1 MVTDNCQTKDTDR
14 NSLSGDQS
22 SGRPQPRNEECA
34 FSLSGAAGI
43 QRCFD
48 RKLVVKNEGQ
58 TLKKGKL
65 MKKMKKMMALV
76 IAMVMTLSMTSMMA
90 FADPA
95 DPQNPSQDQP
105 AATTTYDHPLTV
117 TDLMA
122 GDTVKFYKVIE
133 WVGETSDHSD
143 VSGWK
148 AVSTYATV
156 LDKDTLTAMLLGDPD
171 ADPAVAPTGVTP
183 EIAGQLAALAQSG
196 GVDGTIEGTTA
207 TLDNPGSGMWMALI
221 TPADANTVYNPVFV
235 SADYNTE
242 SGGTFAATGSYDN
255 GVAKKSTLTLTKTFE
270 NAADYNSDNGQT
282 TAVGDTVS
290 FTVNTTIPG
299 YGEVYTHP
307 HFVLTDSLTA
317 LELKENTVTLTAP
330 TGLTKGTGTVDVLST
345 TADYFVE
352 TTTAGYTITFT
363 EKYLKTVQTA
373 TAVTVT
379 YDAEVTTDAEDAINE
394 EDNEVK
400 IEYSHNPNDQSDY
413 DVKKDTTQHYTF
425 SLDAEGLGEGA
436 SETTNGKKT
445 SELVKI
451 GVDAAGNPITS
462 VTEHSEIIGSETET
476 WSGPLQNAVFG
487 LWKNAQCTG
496 DAYLEATTGAD
507 GRMNFAGLDAG
518 EYWLKEISAPDG
530 YVTNTTIHHVVISAT
545 FDTVT
550 VTEYWNG
557 SEWVAEQNSDYKS
570 ATYTTDIL
578 ASYTV
583 TVDDQP
589 TASYTFTND
598 TENPISST
606 EINWEE
612 AAIVEHPFE
621 LENTKGLELP
631 STGGIGTTLF
641 YIIGAILVLGAG
653 IILVT
658 RRRMSAK

>member
-1 MVTDNCQTKDTDR
+1 MKH
-14 NSLSGDQS
+14 L
-22 SGRPQPRNEECA
+22 
-34 FSLSGAAGI
+34 
-43 QRCFD
+43 
-48 RKLVVKNEGQ
+48 RKLLTLVV
-58 TLKKGKL
+58 
-65 MKKMKKMMALV
+65 AL
-76 IAMVMTLSMTSMMA
+76 VMTLGLAVPAMA
-90 FADPA
+90 EDPA
-95 DPQNPSQDQP
+95 NPAEPTP

-117 TDLMA
+117 TGLMT

-133 WVGETSDHSD
+133 WVGETSDDSD

-148 AVSTYATV
+148 AVSTYADV

-196 GVDGTIEGTTA
+196 GVDGTISGTTA

-235 SADYNTE
+235 SADYNLE
-242 SGGTFAATGSYDN
+242 NDSDTFAATGAYDT

-270 NAADYNSDNGQT
+270 NDDDYNEDDGQT
-282 TAVGDTVS
+282 TAVGDIVS
-290 FTVNTTIPG
+290 FTVTTTIPG

-317 LELKENTVTLTAP
+317 LELDEESVTLTAP

-352 TTTAGYTITFT
+352 TTSSGYTITFT

-373 TAVTVT
+373 TGVTVT
-379 YDAEVTTDAEDAINE
+379 YDAKVTTDAEDAINE

-400 IEYSHNPNDQSDY
+400 IEYSHNPNNQNDY

-496 DAYLEATTGAD
+496 DAYKEATTGAD

-557 SEWVAEQNSDYKS
+557 SEWVAEQNSDADNPYKS

-583 TVDDQP
+583 TVDDEE
-589 TASYTFTND
+589 TASYTFTNN

-612 AAIVEHPFE
+612 AEIVEHPFE

-631 STGGIGTTLF
+631 STGGMGTTLF
-641 YIIGAILVLGAG
+641 YVVGTLLVLGAG
-653 IILVT
+653 VVLVSK
-658 RRRMSAK
+658 RRITE